1 MVIARQSVF
10 KTKRGEIVQFLVAD
24 ETGCCYMN
32 FFNETG
38 RALEEGDIV
47 YANGV
52 YSSYYKDTLVI
63 YQGTCSIIRRLGR
76 WFLKFNLTNNVSL
89 PPAQPQLDHS

>member
-1 MVIARQSVF
+1 
-10 KTKRGEIVQFLVAD
+10 
-24 ETGCCYMN
+24 MN

-38 RALEEGDIV
+38 RTLEEGDIV

-89 PPAQPQLDHS
+89 PPAQPKLDHS